1 MRKILFLSAV
11 VMTMLASCSKEDEE
25 AVIGPDPNDKYES
38 SITLTATDLDLPAD
52 KGGKAIIRLTVDHEW
67 YLVSNDKE
75 EQTWLEA
82 DLTHGVSTKNKRITF
97 TALERDLPRPVP
109 PSSR

>member
-1 MRKILFLSAV
+1 
-11 VMTMLASCSKEDEE
+11 MTMLASCSKEDEE

-82 DLTHGVSTKNKRITF
+82 DLTHGVSTKNKRITGPQMPYP
-97 TALERDLPRPVP
+97 DHG
-109 PSSR
+109 